1 MQSSCLSIQLNE
13 NDNLLTFL
21 QLRVA
26 LVGPGLYEEYPIALR
41 ALGPPWWGLRAL
53 IWSHFWLIRKV
64 NTGLR

>member
-53 IWSHFWLIRKV
+53 I
-64 NTGLR
+64 